1 MSGSE
6 QTLSHEAAIT
16 AYFDTVQTCDEGG
29 LRWAN
34 VLFDPML
41 FPGVTEDGTP
51 TMYLLQQLTAS
62 QNIYGDLAFEDLT
75 LRKAQTS
82 IVTRVLAT
90 VATREHVH
98 FENIATLTVA
108 ATDTITAIEHATKL
122 PGTQRRNLLRTFS
135 GIAVSKTNSEDPR
148 QVRAIEVIRHIPVSR
163 PRQVVQDVARLAT
176 PEAFSRMRWL

>member
-16 AYFDTVQTCDEGG
+16 AYFDQVQQCEEGG
-29 LRWAN
+29 LIWAN
-34 VLFDPML
+34 TLFDPML
-41 FPGVTEDGTP
+41 FPGVAEDGTP
-51 TMYLLQQLTAS
+51 TMFLLQQLAAS
-62 QNIYGDLAFEDLT
+62 KNIYGDRAFEDVT

-108 ATDTITAIEHATKL
+108 ATDTITAIEHAPKL
-122 PGTQRRNLLRTFS
+122 PGTHRRNLLRTFS
-135 GIAVSKTNSEDPR
+135 GIAASRTNSQDPR
-148 QVRAIEVIRHIPVSR
+148 QARAIEVIRHIPLSR
-163 PRQVVQDVARLAT
+163 PRRVAQDVARLAT